1 MKKIVINKIILHFL
15 RSIKY
20 FFVSNFFM
28 GIIEFEAE
36 IKQVWDYIDG
46 DKHTRI
52 VRLNVPSDIGFDFST
67 GQAAFLGHKEVKHL
81 DNPERL
87 KWGIFSIA
95 SSPLD
100 LKENNL
106 DFCVTANTETGIAH
120 FVSKKLNV
128 GDKVIVKGA
137 FGHYGL
143 KEGYDH
149 YFFAAT
155 GSGIAPYISMMRTLI
170 RNNINT
176 KITVFFGFRK
186 SINFLYE
193 EELKKY
199 ANEGKIELIPTIS
212 REDESWT
219 GKRGYIQERIL
230 EYEFD
235 KNKKNCLYVCGA
247 PNVLDAVKDAAT
259 KKGIKEEDIFIEKW

>member
-1 MKKIVINKIILHFL
+1 
-15 RSIKY
+15 
-20 FFVSNFFM
+20 M
-28 GIIEFEAE
+28 GIVEFVAE
-36 IKQVWDYIDG
+36 ITKVWDYIDG

-52 VRLNVPSDIGFDFST
+52 VRLKVPQSSNFDFKT

-106 DFCVTANTETGIAH
+106 DFCVTANTKTGIAYH
-120 FVSKKLNV
+120 VAKNLSV
-128 GDKVIVKGA
+128 GDNIIVKGA

-170 RNNINT
+170 KNNSKA

-186 SINFLYE
+186 SINFLYK
-193 EELKKY
+193 EELENY
-199 ANEGKIELIPTIS
+199 VNEGKIELIPTIS
-212 REDESWT
+212 RDDDSWI

-230 EYEFD
+230 EYNFSE
-235 KNKKNCLYVCGA
+235 NEKKCLYVCGA
-247 PNVLDAVKDAAT
+247 PNVLTAVKEAAT
-259 KKGIKEEDIFIEKW
+259 KKGIDEKDIYIEKW